1 MFVPYR
7 MATGLVMALSVF
19 AMTAASLPAQTSQG
33 EPEEGRENATE
44 GRRIDEARSTAAA
57 DSSEATG
64 EDADTPDDQE
74 IVQDRKLPILDG
86 HRFIPT
92 STVPDPF
99 ITSYLR
105 SNTGFG
111 FLLDA
116 NIPVITEAD
125 TIAVL
130 QGDIAFAV
138 LGFEYQQAIV
148 DFLALRIGFG
158 GAIRTGTN
166 GETLI
171 AEGLNASY
179 AFGFGITGRVFRTED
194 FLLSVVA
201 DYESSKLIA
210 MDPFGFAQRVVD
222 ECRDA
227 PDVGQCILDSEETL
241 LVSGRVS
248 ALTGGARAA
257 WSPIEWFGLRG
268 RVELGAGDV
277 SNVESDLSTTILN
290 LGLAADFDLLEVTPV
305 PLGFVLGFDGQI
317 FGGRGSDL
325 AESAR
330 RFNAGLFYTG
340 RKEFSVGVEGIFGK
354 VALSQSDESVDSIT
368 INLRLRYFF

>member
-1 MFVPYR
+1 MFVHHR
-7 MATGLVMALSVF
+7 MAAGLVMALSVF

-33 EPEEGRENATE
+33 APEEGRENATE
-44 GRRIDEARSTAAA
+44 GRRVDEAGSTAAA

-64 EDADTPDDQE
+64 ADADTSDDQE

-158 GAIRTGTN
+158 GAIRTGTD
-166 GETLI
+166 GQTLL
-171 AEGLNASY
+171 AEGLNARY

-210 MDPFGFAQRVVD
+210 MDPFGFTQRIVD

-227 PDVGQCILDSEETL
+227 PDVGQCIIDSEQTL
-241 LVSGRVS
+241 LTSGRVS

-277 SNVESDLSTTILN
+277 SDVESDLSTTILN

-330 RFNAGLFYTG
+330 RFNAGIFYTG

-354 VALSQSDESVDSIT
+354 VALSKSDESVDSIT

>member
-1 MFVPYR
+1 MSALYR
-7 MATGLVMALSVF
+7 LPVSLALALSVL
-19 AMTAASLPAQTSQG
+19 AISAASLRAQA
-33 EPEEGRENATE
+33 PP
-44 GRRIDEARSTAAA
+44 DEVGSTAPA
-57 DSSEATG
+57 DSAEATG
-64 EDADTPDDQE
+64 EDSDRAPDQE
-74 IVQDRKLPILDG
+74 IVQNRKLPILDG
-86 HRFIPT
+86 HRFIPN

-99 ITSYLR
+99 ITTFLR

-116 NIPVITEAD
+116 NIPVLTEAD
-125 TIAVL
+125 TVAVL

-179 AFGFGITGRVFRTED
+179 SFGVGVTGRVFHTED
-194 FLLSVVA
+194 FYLSAVL
-201 DYESSKLIA
+201 DYESNKIIA
-210 MDPFGFAQRVVD
+210 VDPFGFAQRVAE
-222 ECRDA
+222 ECGGL
-227 PDVGQCILDSEETL
+227 PEEDVAECILDTDETL
-241 LVSGRVS
+241 LQSGRAS

-277 SNVESDLSTTILN
+277 SDVESDFGTFILN
-290 LGLAADFDLLEVTPV
+290 LGLLADFDLLEVTPV
-305 PLGFVLGFDGQI
+305 PLGFMLGFDGQI

-325 AESAR
+325 AESAT
-330 RFNAGLFYTG
+330 RFNAGIFYTG
-340 RKEFSVGVEGIFGK
+340 RKEFSVGVEGIFGR
-354 VALSQSDESVDSIT
+354 VALAKSDENVDSIT